1 MVVFSYVTAIYRCFR
16 MLRYVQTVRTVENIL
31 SKCKAAQSHFS
42 LLQPA
47 VTLSQGIECKRNMTS
62 HGPADRLRGMKES
75 VWVEFIQL
83 ALDYKPVNLGQGFPD
98 FAAPEHVSKALS
110 EATIGS
116 NVLLNQ
122 YTRGF
127 GHPRLVNALSKLYSS
142 LIGRDINP
150 QKEILVTV
158 GAYEALYC
166 TILGLVNPG
175 DEVIIIEPFFDCYE
189 PMTLMAGGVPVFI
202 PLKPKTAGDSL
213 TSNDWVLDPEE
224 LASKFNKKT
233 KLIIVN
239 TPHNPLGKI
248 FRREELQMIADL
260 CKKHDTIAV
269 MDEVYEWI
277 VYKGNEHIRM
287 ATFPDM
293 WERTLTIGS
302 AGKTFSVTGWKI
314 GWVYGPQHLVHPL
327 QLLHQNCV
335 YTCPTPIQDAVATG
349 FEIETARFGKPD
361 SYWKELS
368 EMLEKKR
375 DKMAKFLSEVGMTPV
390 VPDGGYFMIAD
401 FSTLGSKVNLDSE
414 TGTKDYKFVKWL
426 SKTKKLQGIPPSAFY
441 CDQHKHLAEN
451 LIRFCFIK
459 EDSTLEKADQII
471 SELKKSLSV

>member
-1 MVVFSYVTAIYRCFR
+1 MKKIWT
-16 MLRYVQTVRTVENIL
+16 LENSL
-31 SKCKAAQSHFS
+31 SKFKAVKSH
-42 LLQPA
+42 LYLVEPA
-47 VTLSQGIECKRNMTS
+47 VTLSSSIECKRNMTS
-62 HGPADRLRGMKES
+62 HGPAKRLFGMKES

-98 FAAPEHVSKALS
+98 FAAPDHVAKALS
-110 EATIGS
+110 DAATGP

-127 GHPRLVNALSKLYSS
+127 GHPRLVNALSKLYSG
-142 LIGRDINP
+142 LIERNINP

-166 TILGLVNPG
+166 AILGLVNPG

-189 PMTLMAGGVPVFI
+189 PMTLMAGGIPVFI
-202 PLKPKTAGDSL
+202 PLRPKKSGDCV

-224 LASKFNKKT
+224 LASKFNEKT
-233 KLIIVN
+233 KMIIVN

-248 FRREELQMIADL
+248 FKREELQMIADL
-260 CKKHDTIAV
+260 CKKHDVIAV

-277 VYKGNEHIRM
+277 VYKGNDHIRM

-314 GWVYGPQHLVHPL
+314 GWVYGPQHLVHSL

-349 FEIETARFGKPD
+349 FETEIARLEKPD

-375 DKMAKFLSEVGMTPV
+375 NKMAKFLSEVGMAPT

-401 FSTLGSKVNLDSE
+401 FSALGSKVNLDQE
-414 TGTKDYKFVKWL
+414 QGTKDYKFVKWL

-441 CDQHKHLAEN
+441 CDKDKPLAEN

-459 EDSTLEKADQII
+459 EDSTLEKAEEII
-471 SELKKSLSV
+471 NDLKKSLSA